1 MSVLKNLQKNDKMI
15 VVSPN
20 KGFGVVIMNPK
31 ETTNCWKE
39 TYRHP
44 PSVQERNDFRMNQQ
58 ECQSEA
64 EKKIPFSSFG
74 FTIQHQVNNKYNFL
88 FYPNE

>member
-44 PSVQERNDFRMNQQ
+44 PSVQERNDFRMNQ
-58 ECQSEA
+58 
-64 EKKIPFSSFG
+64 
-74 FTIQHQVNNKYNFL
+74 
-88 FYPNE
+88 